1 MAAKAETYRTA
12 GPGTPGFEPSNAE
25 LDGLIV
31 GVNDL
36 RKNQDTSS
44 PDSLWESCLRRRC
57 KSFRIQLAIFCRRM
71 GFSSRYSI
79 FFGIVNRSAGSSI
92 ICARFQCSS
101 MPRLHFFIVQRR
113 KQTPRYLLMLRRR
126 PPCRRLQDLNLLRSA
141 IQHLAIANPRWVAS
155 WDLAQDHTG

>member
-36 RKNQDTSS
+36 RKNRDTSS
-44 PDSLWESCLRRRC
+44 PDSLWETCLRRRR
-57 KSFRIQLAIFCRRM
+57 KSFCIQLAIFCRRM

-79 FFGIVNRSAGSSI
+79 LFGIVNRSAGSSI
-92 ICARFQCSS
+92 ICAGFQCSS
-101 MPRLHFFIVQRR
+101 MPRLHLFYCAE
-113 KQTPRYLLMLRRR
+113 KKTDPALL
-126 PPCRRLQDLNLLRSA
+126 A
-141 IQHLAIANPRWVAS
+141 HAA
-155 WDLAQDHTG
+155 T